1 MTTDSADYC
10 MRVNDWVW
18 SKLRVCRLEVD
29 MGSGLEY
36 SLVHWI
42 GHESHYSLVEKAM
55 ANSAFKAFTGH
66 CPTMVINRALVNIAI

>member
-10 MRVNDWVW
+10 MCVNDLVC

-36 SLVHWI
+36 SLVHWT
-42 GHESHYSLVEKAM
+42 GHESHYSLVEKS
-55 ANSAFKAFTGH
+55 NG
-66 CPTMVINRALVNIAI
+66 